1 MVALG
6 VQLHSFDQG
15 LQLRINEMDARCE
28 IIPHIENALRLVVAQ
43 PKRLFAHRDR
53 RHLRRIGDV
62 YRRHLAAAGTTDVHP
77 AVGHQGC
84 GGVLAGGYALQDLT
98 RCGIRNRKRVVRVF
112 RHAQQA
118 RRKRR
123 RGRCRSAFRSWGH
136 LVLAALAGIQAF
148 AFIRSRGRLPRV
160 RTSASRQNPQQHR
173 SCS

>member
-62 YRRHLAAAGTTDVHP
+62 YRRHLSATGTTDVHP
-77 AVGHQGC
+77 AVGHEDR
-84 GGVLAGGYALQDLT
+84 GGVLPGGDALQDLT
-98 RCGIRNRKRVVRVF
+98 R
-112 RHAQQA
+112 
-118 RRKRR
+118 
-123 RGRCRSAFRSWGH
+123 
-136 LVLAALAGIQAF
+136 
-148 AFIRSRGRLPRV
+148 
-160 RTSASRQNPQQHR
+160 
-173 SCS
+173 